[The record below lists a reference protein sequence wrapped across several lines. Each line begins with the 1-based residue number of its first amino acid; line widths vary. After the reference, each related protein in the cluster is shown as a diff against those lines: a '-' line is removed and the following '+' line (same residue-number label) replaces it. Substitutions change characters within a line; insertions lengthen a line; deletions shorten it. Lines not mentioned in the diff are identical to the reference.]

1 MHLLKSKTR
10 THPRPTLYEEHLRG
24 RGGREATEGTSHP
37 QMESAAGGVGAKLE
51 AATGDNGWV
60 ATPPMSDISELLQQ
74 IKKVKE
80 CHDFYPSVGLLG
92 SAFFMSA

>member
-1 MHLLKSKTR
+1 
-10 THPRPTLYEEHLRG
+10 
-24 RGGREATEGTSHP
+24 
-37 QMESAAGGVGAKLE
+37 MESAAGGVGAKIE

-74 IKKVKE
+74 KIKKVKK

-92 SAFFMSA
+92 SAFSISARI